1 MSLIAPQAYGSTEPQ
16 PIKKVTN
23 RNKKAHEAL
32 YKSIINR
39 QRLTRK
45 KSGWYFGTGFGV
57 LDAIKDY
64 QGKEVKNFIATL
76 NLKTGVQSFFKRYV
90 GVRGFFA
97 WDLGTGKV
105 NYQSHSDPTN
115 SFFTMLSVGMDII
128 MEFPLGSYK
137 YYLGAF
143 GGAGGGVV
151 VYADNENFKL
161 IKHAAY
167 AGGLTIDGGISLT
180 LFLRHRIEWGFKILP
195 TARMLSKSERFE
207 TSAMF
212 YMMYNYKF

>member
-1 MSLIAPQAYGSTEPQ
+1 MPQAYGITESKAT
-16 PIKKVTN
+16 KKVVY
-23 RNKKAHEAL
+23 RHKKAHEAL
-32 YKSIINR
+32 YKSIVNR

-45 KSGWYFGTGFGV
+45 KSGWYFLVGFGV

-64 QGKEVKNFIATL
+64 KGKEVKNFIATL
-76 NLKTGVQSFFKRYV
+76 NLKTGVQTFFKKYV

-105 NYQSHSDPTN
+105 NYQSHKDPTN

-151 VYADNENFKL
+151 VYADNENFRL
-161 IKHAAY
+161 IKHGAY
-167 AGGLTIDGGISLT
+167 AGGLTIDGGITLA

-212 YMMYNYKF
+212 YMSYNYKF